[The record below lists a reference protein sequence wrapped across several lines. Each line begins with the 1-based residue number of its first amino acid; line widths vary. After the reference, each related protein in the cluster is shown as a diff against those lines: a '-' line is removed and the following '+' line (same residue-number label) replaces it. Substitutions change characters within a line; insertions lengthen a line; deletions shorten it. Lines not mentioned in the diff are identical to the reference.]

1 MFATGTG
8 FTMVNVLM
16 NDEVQ
21 KLVAAGKLSVTE
33 GKKLSLLEPGVYCL
47 HKSWGVG
54 KIASWDLLGDRA
66 IIDFEGKP
74 GHPLKLSFAV
84 ASLDILPEDHF
95 MARRLSD
102 LEGMKKIAREE
113 PTKLVEMALQSSGGK
128 MSLDELDAMVK
139 GRIVGDG
146 EYKKWW
152 DGAKK
157 ALKSVRNIVVPSKR
171 TEPLILRESEAAAGT
186 GMVEAFMKAKD
197 LKARVAA
204 LKMIATD
211 IDLFPDK
218 AQALAPVF
226 QDLTGVVR
234 MGARYQLKEALQLV
248 LTRDELMESAG
259 LGEAPAGS
267 VKVAE
272 LVGQFREQLTDA
284 VSGLAG
290 GLLGRVYRAFPEAF
304 PDETWVD
311 QCLLH
316 LARTGGRAVGEIAA
330 VLHEKDRAGVL
341 EEFLRT
347 AVRNRKAS
355 ADLLIWICKE
365 RKGHAAGVFNLDLG
379 NAIMDAMHAD
389 HLEGGPKRTGRLQD
403 AFADDP
409 DLLGEMVVDAEEQ
422 DVRLFAKRILGFT
435 GLDELSRRSLMAKM
449 IKQRPALQDMVDE
462 KAGARED
469 NTLIVSWDS
478 LERKKK
484 ELEEIMNVKIPQ
496 NKKDIEIAR
505 EYGDLRENF
514 EYKSAKQQ
522 QAVLQRMQGEAQR
535 DIERAQGTD
544 FANVPCDSVG
554 IGTIVNIED
563 LASGD
568 KETFTIL
575 GAWDG
580 DVDKGIISYLSEAAK
595 ALIGNSV
602 GAEVELPSDSAGVK
616 RKVRIT
622 GIEAFRKA

>member
-1 MFATGTG
+1 
-8 FTMVNVLM
+8 
-16 NDEVQ
+16 
-21 KLVAAGKLSVTE
+21 
-33 GKKLSLLEPGVYCL
+33 
-47 HKSWGVG
+47 
-54 KIASWDLLGDRA
+54 
-66 IIDFEGKP
+66 
-74 GHPLKLSFAV
+74 
-84 ASLDILPEDHF
+84 
-95 MARRLSD
+95 
-102 LEGMKKIAREE
+102 
-113 PTKLVEMALQSSGGK
+113 
-128 MSLDELDAMVK
+128 MVK

-157 ALKSVRNIVVPSKR
+157 ALKSVRHIVVPSKR

-197 LKARVAA
+197 LKARVSA
-204 LKMIATD
+204 LKMIAAD

-226 QDLTGVVR
+226 HDLTGVVR

-330 VLHEKDRAGVL
+330 VLHEKDRASVL

-422 DVRLFAKRILGFT
+422 DIRLFAKRILGFT
-435 GLDELSRRSLMAKM
+435 GLDELSRRSLMAKI
-449 IKQRPALQDMVDE
+449 IKQRSALQDMVDE

-469 NTLIVSWDS
+469 NTLIVSWES

-484 ELEEIMNVKIPQ
+484 ELEEIVNVKIPQ

-544 FANVPCDSVG
+544 FANVPCDTVG
-554 IGTIVNIED
+554 IGTIVTIED
-563 LASGD
+563 VATGD
-568 KETFTIL
+568 QESFTIL

-580 DVDKGIISYLSEAAK
+580 DVEKGIISYLSEAAK
-595 ALIGNSV
+595 ALIGNAV

-616 RKVRIT
+616 KKVRIT
-622 GIEAFRKA
+622 GIDAYRKA

>member
-1 MFATGTG
+1 
-8 FTMVNVLM
+8 
-16 NDEVQ
+16 
-21 KLVAAGKLSVTE
+21 
-33 GKKLSLLEPGVYCL
+33 
-47 HKSWGVG
+47 
-54 KIASWDLLGDRA
+54 
-66 IIDFEGKP
+66 
-74 GHPLKLSFAV
+74 
-84 ASLDILPEDHF
+84 
-95 MARRLSD
+95 
-102 LEGMKKIAREE
+102 
-113 PTKLVEMALQSSGGK
+113 
-128 MSLDELDAMVK
+128 
-139 GRIVGDG
+139 
-146 EYKKWW
+146 
-152 DGAKK
+152 
-157 ALKSVRNIVVPSKR
+157 
-171 TEPLILRESEAAAGT
+171 
-186 GMVEAFMKAKD
+186 MVEAFMKAKD

>member
-1 MFATGTG
+1 MFARRPG
-8 FTMVNVLM
+8 FTMVDVLM
-16 NDEVQ
+16 NEEVQ

-33 GKKLSLLEPGVYCL
+33 GKKLSLLEPGVFCL

-54 KIASWDLLGDRA
+54 KIASWDLLGDRV
-66 IIDFEGKP
+66 IIDFEGKA

-84 ASLDILPEDHF
+84 TSLDIIPADHF
-95 MARRLSD
+95 MSRRLSD

-157 ALKSVRNIVVPSKR
+157 ALKPVRNIVVPSKR
-171 TEPLILRESEAAAGT
+171 TEPLILRESEAAAGD
-186 GMVEAFMKAKD
+186 GMVETFMKAKD

-204 LKMIATD
+204 LKMIAAD
-211 IDLFPDK
+211 IDLFADK

-248 LTRDELMESAG
+248 LTRDELMENAG

-272 LVGQFREQLTDA
+272 LVGQFRDQLTDA

-304 PDETWVD
+304 PDEGWVD

-347 AVRNRKAS
+347 AVRNRKATS
-355 ADLLIWICKE
+355 DLLIWICKE
-365 RKGHAAGVFNLDLG
+365 RKAHAAGVFSLDLG

-403 AFADDP
+403 AFSDDP
-409 DLLGEMVVDAEEQ
+409 DLIGEMVADAEEQ
-422 DVRLFAKRILGFT
+422 DVRLFAKRILGFS
-435 GLDELSRRSLMAKM
+435 GLDELSRRSLMAKI
-449 IKQRPALQDMVDE
+449 IKQRAALQDMVDE

-469 NTLIVSWDS
+469 NTLIVSWES

-544 FANVPCDSVG
+544 FSNVPTDSVG
-554 IGTIVNIED
+554 IGTIVHLED
-563 LASGD
+563 VPSGD

-595 ALIGNSV
+595 ALIGHSA
-602 GAEVELPSDSAGVK
+602 GEEVDLPSDSAGVK
-616 RKVRIT
+616 RKVRIVS
-622 GIEAFRKA
+622 IEAFLKA